1 MEESKGLPVAD
12 ATRRR
17 LAGAAAALAGG
28 ALLPGGALRAQPV
41 AQKVTIA
48 YPTRSGASWAMFI
61 AKDAGC
67 YAKYGLDVTLQFGV
81 HPAGIA
87 MLTGGEAQM
96 ANYGIDPVMNAATR
110 DASFVVMGSSL
121 NKGSFG
127 LIARKEIKRGQDL
140 KGRKIGVGRIGDT
153 PYHFTVAMLKKYGI
167 GPREVTWVPSGAD
180 AAGRVATMVAGQ
192 VDAALLTTPSFFR
205 LVDGGQFINLA
216 YISEFPDIF
225 VSTVYLFRRS
235 YVTQNPTVPEAI
247 IKAHAEA
254 IKRFYDDKVMAI
266 KSYSTHNRAETPVDT
281 ARVYDLYIKDNLLD
295 RIPLVLKGA
304 LASGVERDG
313 DANPQL
319 KTFDFRKLVDNS
331 VVLKLVRE
339 GWFEKLFGPGVRAE
353 QDRKLRDAF
362 GA

>member
-1 MEESKGLPVAD
+1 MEQLAAPPLAGI
-12 ATRRR
+12 TRRR
-17 LAGAAAALAGG
+17 LLAGG
-28 ALLPGGALRAQPV
+28 SALVVDATLPLHAAHAQPA

-48 YPTRSGASWAMFI
+48 YPTRSGASWPMFI
-61 AKDAGC
+61 AKDAGY

-140 KGRKIGVGRIGDT
+140 KGKKIGVGRIGDT

-192 VDAALLTTPSFFR
+192 VDAALLTTPRFSDSSTAASSSTWHTFR
-205 LVDGGQFINLA
+205 N
-216 YISEFPDIF
+216 FPTSSSPPCTCSARVTSRRIRACPKP
-225 VSTVYLFRRS
+225 SSRRMPRRS
-235 YVTQNPTVPEAI
+235 SA
-247 IKAHAEA
+247 
-254 IKRFYDDKVMAI
+254 
-266 KSYSTHNRAETPVDT
+266 STTTR
-281 ARVYDLYIKDNLLD
+281 
-295 RIPLVLKGA
+295 
-304 LASGVERDG
+304 
-313 DANPQL
+313 
-319 KTFDFRKLVDNS
+319 
-331 VVLKLVRE
+331 
-339 GWFEKLFGPGVRAE
+339 
-353 QDRKLRDAF
+353 
-362 GA
+362 

>member
-1 MEESKGLPVAD
+1 MEQLAAPPLAGI
-12 ATRRR
+12 TRRR
-17 LAGAAAALAGG
+17 LLAGG
-28 ALLPGGALRAQPV
+28 SALVVGTTLPLRAARAQPA

-48 YPTRSGASWAMFI
+48 YPTRSGASWPMFI
-61 AKDAGC
+61 AKDAGY

-127 LIARKEIKRGQDL
+127 LIARKDIKRGQDL

-167 GPREVTWVPSGAD
+167 GPRDVTWVPSGAD

-205 LVDGGQFINLA
+205 LVDGGQFVNLA

-225 VSTVYLFRRS
+225 VSTVYLFRKS
-235 YVTQNPTVPEAI
+235 YVAQNPGVPEAI

-266 KSYSTHNRAETPVDT
+266 KSYSAQNRAETPVDT
-281 ARVYDLYIKDNLLD
+281 ARVYDLYIKDDLLD

-331 VVLKLVRE
+331 VVFKLVRE
-339 GWFEKLFGPGVRAE
+339 GWFEKLFGPGVKAE